1 MQLTKH
7 DPLRMAGATAFFTTF
22 ALPAILIILF
32 TVSRLFMGQG
42 ILAPALRTELSDTI
56 GPEAVEQVVNI
67 ARAMRNL
74 TDNPVF
80 AAGGFIFLMFVAT
93 TLFNVISSS
102 VNEIWSLKA
111 TTPLRFKGT
120 MVARLRSL
128 IIILVIGLLLLLNL
142 SFEAIRAFIGQFI
155 NAVPDWVSIVFRSA
169 LNDAISFVLITVW
182 FGIVF
187 RYLSLGRPR
196 WKIAF
201 TGAFV
206 TSILFSIGKLIL
218 RALLDISNLNTI
230 FGTSAIIVFLLL
242 FVFYSS
248 LILYFGASFTD
259 VYARHVHKPIRPLPH
274 ASYYVR
280 EEVVTEESR
289 L

>member
-1 MQLTKH
+1 
-7 DPLRMAGATAFFTTF
+7 MAGATAFFTTF

-32 TVSRLFMGQG
+32 TVSRLFMGQQ
-42 ILAPALRTELSDTI
+42 ILGPALRSELSDTI
-56 GPEAVEQVVNI
+56 GPEAVEQVINI
-67 ARAMRNL
+67 AKAMRNL
-74 TDNPVF
+74 TNNPIF

-111 TTPLRFKGT
+111 TAPLRFKGT
-120 MVARLRSL
+120 MVTRLRSL

-142 SFEAIRAFIGQFI
+142 SFEAIRAFIGQYI
-155 NAVPDWVSIVFRSA
+155 NYVPDWMSLVFRSA
-169 LNDAISFVLITVW
+169 LNDLISFVLITVW

-206 TSILFSIGKLIL
+206 TSVLFSIGKLVL

-259 VYARHVHKPIRPLPH
+259 SYARYVRKPIKPLPH

-280 EEVVTEESR
+280 EEVVMEESTIV
-289 L
+289 